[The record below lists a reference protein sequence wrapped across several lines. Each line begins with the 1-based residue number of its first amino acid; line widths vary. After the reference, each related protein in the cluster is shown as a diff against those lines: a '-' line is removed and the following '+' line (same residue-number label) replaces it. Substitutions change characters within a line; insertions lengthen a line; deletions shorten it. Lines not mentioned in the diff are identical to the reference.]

1 MSIQMKFADEIAEK
15 YGDKICTGHIW
26 EKEYDLGAS
35 TGDYRCK
42 VCGATIWEGDFE
54 KENNSK

>member
-1 MSIQMKFADEIAEK
+1 MSIQMKVADEIAKK
-15 YGDKICTGHIW
+15 YGNKNCTGHIW

-42 VCGATIWEGDFE
+42 VCGATIWEGDL
-54 KENNSK
+54 KKRK

>member
-1 MSIQMKFADEIAEK
+1 MGIQMKVADEIAKK
-15 YGDKICTGHIW
+15 YGNKNC
-26 EKEYDLGAS
+26 KEYDLGGS

-42 VCGATIWEGDFE
+42 VCGATIWEGDLK